1 MKTRKPPAWWN
12 SDETWCAGFWNSF
25 SIALQEFFTFSETF
39 LLWCFAFSERVTN
52 VITMLW
58 MIIKSRFNFELYTL
72 FCTGFTAFSASKINR
87 WKGEV
92 SLLHWCFFCPNSLPP
107 PPLPPL
113 YTPATQAE
121 AKLVESAVPKSTRYK
136 NKWANG
142 IFEQWQKQRVI
153 KVHNVE
159 ECMRFIQR
167 LRFPFGWVA
176 GYIFDRDECLVFEFL
191 TFICQ
196 R

>member
-1 MKTRKPPAWWN
+1 MKHDARVF
-12 SDETWCAGFWNSF
+12 E
-25 SIALQEFFTFSETF
+25 IASQSRFRNKINWKYSGIFHVFGNF
-39 LLWCFAFSERVTN
+39 LVMLFCLFREGVTN

-72 FCTGFTAFSASKINR
+72 FCTGFTTFSASKINR

-92 SLLHWCFFCPNSLPP
+92 SLLHWCFFLPEFSSP
-107 PPLPPL
+107 PPLPTL
-113 YTPATQAE
+113 YTPATQAK
-121 AKLVESAVPKSTRYK
+121 AKLVESAVPKSIRYK

-142 IFEQWQKQRVI
+142 IFEQWEKQRVI
-153 KVHNVE
+153 KVPNVE
-159 ECMRFIQR
+159 ECTRFIQR

-176 GYIFDRDECLVFEFL
+176 GYIFDRDECLVFELL